1 MTRGALELNA
11 HGDGGGVISGPGHA
25 ALTSSDL
32 AGLLAT
38 FNEVTNKLQSAHDS
52 LRGEVARLT
61 SELHEA
67 NEQVERSKR
76 LAALGEMAAGIA
88 HEVRNPLGSIRLYAT
103 MLEEDL
109 ANDANMAA
117 IAGKI
122 NGAARVVEGI
132 VGDVLSFARELKL
145 RMEPIGASELF
156 EHVLGMCEH
165 ERAKVKTLE
174 VVRSCVK
181 GTELTCDGTLLTQAM
196 VNIVQNA
203 MQAMAAAGNVYGQSH
218 RLELS
223 CTRTR
228 AALGGRARLAA
239 VRLRVR
245 DSGPGVSAEIVSRM
259 FNPFFTTR
267 SMGTGLGL
275 AIVHRIVDAHGGRI
289 EVRNNAE
296 MMGEMTESERAA
308 LGEFAM
314 RGACVDVLLPVKQ
327 AASASKSQRHMN
339 EASAAVEIPD
349 VHGSGAKT
357 AQELALLGVFDR
369 M

>member
-1 MTRGALELNA
+1 MTRVQRHADVGEQAGAS
-11 HGDGGGVISGPGHA
+11 GGLTPG
-25 ALTSSDL
+25 DL

-38 FNEVTNKLQSAHDS
+38 FNEVTGKLQAAHDA

-61 SELHEA
+61 RELHEA

-109 ANDANMAA
+109 AGDAKKAQL
-117 IAGKI
+117 AGKI

-145 RMEPIGASELF
+145 RMEPVAPAELF
-156 EHVLGMCEH
+156 ERVLAMCEH
-165 ERAKVKTLE
+165 ERAKVRGLE
-174 VVRSCVK
+174 VVAACGRAGDVP
-181 GTELTCDGTLLTQAM
+181 CDGTLITQAL

-203 MQAMAAAGNVYGQSH
+203 MQAMAGEAGPH
-218 RLELS
+218 RLEVS
-223 CTRTR
+223 CARVR
-228 AALGGRARLAA
+228 AALGGKGRVPA

-245 DSGPGVSAEIVSRM
+245 DSGPGVTPEIVERM

-267 SMGTGLGL
+267 NMGTGLGL

-289 EVRNNAE
+289 EVRNNADIERE
-296 MMGEMTESERAA
+296 MSESERPA
-308 LGEFAM
+308 LGGFAA
-314 RGACVDVLLPVKQ
+314 RGACVDVVLPATQ
-327 AASASKSQRHMN
+327 ASGEAVQRHMRD
-339 EASAAVEIPD
+339 ASAAV
-349 VHGSGAKT
+349 GSAET
-357 AQELALLGVFDR
+357 
-369 M
+369 